1 MSVLFDTSALVAVLI
16 AQHPEHDSAR
26 ACFINHQTNGYICVS
41 THGLAEL
48 FAVLTRIPHWR
59 VSVEQARQIIHS
71 LRPHV
76 TVVALDEDDYMWAI
90 DRMVS
95 LGIAGGAIYDCL
107 HARAALKAEATTIY
121 TFNTKHFARLGDE
134 VNALVRK
141 P

>member
-1 MSVLFDTSALVAVLI
+1 
-16 AQHPEHDSAR
+16 
-26 ACFINHQTNGYICVS
+26 VS

>member
-16 AQHPEHDSAR
+16 GQHPEHQAAR
-26 ACFINHQTNGYICVS
+26 ACFIEHQTNDHICVS
-41 THGLAEL
+41 IHGLAEL

-59 VSVEQARQIIHS
+59 VSVEQARQIIQGI
-71 LRPHV
+71 RPHV
-76 TVVALDEDDYMWAI
+76 TVVALDENDYMWAI
-90 DRMVS
+90 DRMASVRVS
-95 LGIAGGAIYDCL
+95 GGAIYDCL
-107 HARAALKAEATTIY
+107 HARAALKTEATVLY